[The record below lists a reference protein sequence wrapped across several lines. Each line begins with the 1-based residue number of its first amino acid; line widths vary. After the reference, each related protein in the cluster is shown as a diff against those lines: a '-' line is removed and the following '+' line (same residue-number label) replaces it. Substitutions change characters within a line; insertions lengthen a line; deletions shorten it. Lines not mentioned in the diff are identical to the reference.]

1 ESVSITL
8 NNVTKIETTGAG
20 GSFATTFPTAVL
32 GVASP
37 PYTITYHFA
46 GDGAFLPAT
55 AHANLTVIQASTT
68 TTLGAPATVMAPGQ
82 EVTFTATV
90 KPTAPGGGTPTGSV
104 TFLNRTTSLGTVSLD
119 SSGVATFT
127 TSGLSAGAQAITAV
141 YGGDSNFTG
150 SQGTAT
156 QTVLNKG

>member
-1 ESVSITL
+1 
-8 NNVTKIETTGAG
+8 
-20 GSFATTFPTAVL
+20 
-32 GVASP
+32 
-37 PYTITYHFA
+37 
-46 GDGAFLPAT
+46 PAT

-119 SSGVATFT
+119 SSGAATFT
-127 TSGLSAGAQAITAV
+127 TSGLPAGAQAITAV

-156 QTVLNKG
+156 QTVLNKGVHGPFASTLYIIGAAASDSILIGPIGKRIDGTTGVQVAARIGGVLKVK